1 MIYSPTVLEL
11 KVQEQCSSLFDH
23 GEGPM
28 VYGLRAGHIVRE
40 KEQVAREEAWDR
52 EDQSLSGEQ
61 LLQENKLNPIST
73 NNIS

>member
-40 KEQVAREEAWDR
+40 KEQVAREEA
-52 EDQSLSGEQ
+52 
-61 LLQENKLNPIST
+61 
-73 NNIS
+73 

>member
-11 KVQEQCSSLFDH
+11 KVQEKCSSLFDH

-40 KEQVAREEAWDR
+40 REQVARQEA
-52 EDQSLSGEQ
+52 
-61 LLQENKLNPIST
+61 
-73 NNIS
+73 